1 MHVLYTVLSMFLDI
15 RNKIIKNGKNSFKII
30 KIKIISITF
39 LFFSFCILHISIIV
53 ISYQV
58 LQILHTNLTELS
70 LQVFTCPRPHFFC

>member
-39 LFFSFCILHISIIV
+39 L
-53 ISYQV
+53 
-58 LQILHTNLTELS
+58 S
-70 LQVFTCPRPHFFC
+70 L